1 MLNLVITE
9 CKVLRGSDMFK
20 YLDFT
25 EVADLIIK
33 NKNVNDS
40 SKKYIQKSVLDFIR
54 QARIEP
60 CFYYKG
66 YLRALIKGDF
76 SSTID
81 EARFLFEGYIRPP
94 TGTVHNFLVQY
105 DAYRECP
112 WKTLLG
118 NTAKD
123 SNDLWIQEVDIAEVI
138 DLQEQHDEYYL
149 DRKRQPFDF
158 AKANKL
164 YIEPQTYNYDEL
176 YFSSTSTKA
185 VLTTLDQAHNTDL
198 AQELRKANIKIE
210 ELGSQLAQVEAELA
224 DKPTDDKDLA
234 PNSQAK
240 VTHMLYA
247 ILKEHRYDLSPPKGK
262 GVANDQIVAASRSH
276 KSPVTRNFVAN
287 WLERVHQLDID
298 LKK

>member
-1 MLNLVITE
+1 
-9 CKVLRGSDMFK
+9 MFK

>member
-1 MLNLVITE
+1 
-9 CKVLRGSDMFK
+9 MFK

-33 NKNVNDS
+33 NKNVDDS
-40 SKKYIQKSVLDFIR
+40 SIRYIKKSVLDFIR

-94 TGTVHNFLVQY
+94 TGTVRNLLVQY
-105 DAYRECP
+105 DIYRECP
-112 WKTLLG
+112 WKILLG
-118 NTAKD
+118 NTAED
-123 SNDLWIQEVDIAEVI
+123 SSALWIQEVDIFEVI

-149 DRKRQPFDF
+149 DRKRKPFDF
-158 AKANKL
+158 DKANKL

-185 VLTTLDQAHNTDL
+185 VLTTMDKASNTEL
-198 AQELRKANIKIE
+198 AQKLIEANIKIE
-210 ELGSQLAQVEAELA
+210 EIKSQLAQAKAELA
-224 DKPTDDKDLA
+224 NKPAD
-234 PNSQAK
+234 
-240 VTHMLYA
+240 
-247 ILKEHRYDLSPPKGK
+247 
-262 GVANDQIVAASRSH
+262 
-276 KSPVTRNFVAN
+276 
-287 WLERVHQLDID
+287 D
-298 LKK
+298 LKSVPYQSYRALDRVMYAMAKITGLDNSTPYSQNKPSLNAEITTILQNDGLPLEYEAVGKWLKRINDIKPLK